1 MSALLPTW
9 LLSSFQSSESNRF
22 PRLSSS
28 YFQFGSVCRISYD
41 LENHPA
47 RRRHSHKHTASP
59 KRERERVTRVYPVLT
74 YSYRLPGMNRADGWS
89 EGEREGWILPWYVTG
104 RCNQEQFT
112 NSARC
117 IGTDLLPSRNLV
129 ISIVSMNN
137 VVQSS
142 PAIPPLSMPRFFVP
156 RGRARIDLFF
166 LVRVR
171 RKDLKSRSKQ
181 SFIYS
186 QREEGNSPE
195 LFRNKKRRSVRKL
208 GTMSSSKYRGDLE
221 GVKKSD
227 ARVVHPLIRLGK
239 GNGCNKRMIR
249 PICTYFQSVITDPG
263 YGYGYGEKRGGQGRE
278 SWPALGLLASRDA
291 MFNWQ
296 LFSLAHRNRSEGGR
310 AGGAGGGAGLL
321 SRVRAARGERS
332 GARVPVGGCQWRRGA
347 WLGQRVVPR
356 KGDAE

>member
-1 MSALLPTW
+1 
-9 LLSSFQSSESNRF
+9 
-22 PRLSSS
+22 
-28 YFQFGSVCRISYD
+28 
-41 LENHPA
+41 
-47 RRRHSHKHTASP
+47 
-59 KRERERVTRVYPVLT
+59 
-74 YSYRLPGMNRADGWS
+74 MNRADGWS

-156 RGRARIDLFF
+156 RGKARIDLFF
-166 LVRVR
+166 LARVR

-208 GTMSSSKYRGDLE
+208 GTMSNSKYRGDLE

-227 ARVVHPLIRLGK
+227 AQVVHPLIRLGK

-249 PICTYFQSVITDPG
+249 PICTYFQSVITDTG

-278 SWPALGLLASRDA
+278 SWPALGLLAGRDA